1 MGNCCGKNHVIEAES
16 VRTNPSSKRSS
27 SIILENH
34 SKQTDYRKKY
44 QYIQMLGCG
53 SFGKVRLYL
62 DRQCKAFKYAI
73 KTLKKDYF
81 NKHNL
86 ESIVREV
93 NILRSLDH
101 PNIVKYFETYEDENY
116 IHIVMEYIPGD
127 NLFKLITNKKYFKFT
142 EREISQIITCILKAV
157 SFLHHNHIVHRD
169 IKPENILF
177 SVPGDF
183 NALKLIDFGLSKV
196 NNSKKD
202 NRRVGTPFYMAPEM
216 IEGNGV
222 YESDIWSIGVI
233 LYILVTG
240 KQPFRAKD
248 KESVFKKISEANYD
262 IKSLNECNCSD
273 ELKDLI
279 KKCLVKNYKKRIKVE
294 NALKHN
300 WFKLFDN
307 NKNDFR
313 CVDESIIN
321 SLKNFQYINLLQKET
336 FYYLAKLSDDKELL
350 KLKKAFDA
358 IDKDNSGEIE
368 YEEIPKIFEELNIK
382 MSDKELKNIFNSLDF
397 HCDGKI
403 NYSEFLAGT
412 ISSLKIFKE
421 DKILSAFKY
430 FDVNDVGYIT
440 YESVITALKSSK
452 VAVDEKGLL
461 GYFQKF
467 NLKKIN
473 FEQFKNIVLE
483 NQEKELIKRYQST
496 TSYLPTE

>member
-1 MGNCCGKNHVIEAES
+1 
-16 VRTNPSSKRSS
+16 
-27 SIILENH
+27 
-34 SKQTDYRKKY
+34 
-44 QYIQMLGCG
+44 
-53 SFGKVRLYL
+53 
-62 DRQCKAFKYAI
+62 
-73 KTLKKDYF
+73 
-81 NKHNL
+81 
-86 ESIVREV
+86 
-93 NILRSLDH
+93 
-101 PNIVKYFETYEDENY
+101 
-116 IHIVMEYIPGD
+116 MEYIPGG
-127 NLFKLITNKKYFKFT
+127 NLFKIISNKKINFAEKDIN
-142 EREISQIITCILKAV
+142 EIMLYLMKAIL
-157 SFLHHNHIVHRD
+157 FLHHNGIIHRD

-177 SVPGDF
+177 SIKGEYSS
-183 NALKLIDFGLSKV
+183 LKLIDFGLST
-196 NNSKKD
+196 NFNSKREKYS
-202 NRRVGTPFYMAPEM
+202 VGTPYYMSPEM
-216 IEGNGV
+216 LEGK
-222 YESDIWSIGVI
+222 YYFKSDMWSIGVI

-240 KQPFRAKD
+240 KQPFRGKD
-248 KESVFKKISEANYD
+248 KETVFKKISEGNYD
-262 IKSLNECNCSD
+262 INSLNECNCSN
-273 ELKDLI
+273 ELKDFI
-279 KKCLVKNYKKRIKVE
+279 KKCLVKNYKKRINVE
-294 NALKHN
+294 NALKHD

-313 CVDESIIN
+313 CVDESIIQ

-336 FYYLAKLSDDKELL
+336 FYYLAKLSNDKELL

-368 YEEIPKIFEELNIK
+368 YEEIPKIFKELNIK